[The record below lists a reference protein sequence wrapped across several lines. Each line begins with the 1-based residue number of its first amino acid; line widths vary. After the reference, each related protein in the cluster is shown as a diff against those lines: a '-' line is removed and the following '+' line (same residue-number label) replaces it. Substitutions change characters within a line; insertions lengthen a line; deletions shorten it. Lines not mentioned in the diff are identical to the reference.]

1 MRGLPFIRQ
10 IKLLRL
16 PALLVLVFAM
26 LATPVLAAVGD
37 LHDVGHSE
45 MADAGA
51 HGVDDHDSD
60 DEHSEGDLLHAF
72 MHAAHC
78 CSHLAAVFESV
89 SLAGVHDLVPATQL
103 PEIFAP
109 PPAPRTSVFRPPIAI

>member
-1 MRGLPFIRQ
+1 MHGLSFIRQ
-10 IKLLRL
+10 FRLLRL
-16 PALLVLVFAM
+16 PALLLLVFAM

-37 LHDVGHSE
+37 LHEVGHSE

-51 HGVDDHDSD
+51 HGVDDHDGD

-89 SLAGVHDLVPATQL
+89 SLAGAHDPMPAAQL
-103 PEIFAP
+103 PEILVP
-109 PPAPRTSVFRPPIAI
+109 PPAPRTSVFRPPISI

>member
-1 MRGLPFIRQ
+1 MCRPSFIRRLR
-10 IKLLRL
+10 LLRL
-16 PALLVLVFAM
+16 PALVLLVFAM

-37 LHDVGHSE
+37 LHEVGHSQAAE
-45 MADAGA
+45 GGEHGA
-51 HGVDDHDSD
+51 DDHDGD
-60 DEHSEGDLLHAF
+60 DEHAEGDLLHAL

-89 SLAGVHDLVPATQL
+89 SLAGVHDLMPAAQL
-103 PEIFAP
+103 PEILAP